1 MNKLFIQ
8 TAAPAVFTLILI
20 IMTIGAAHAQQTIFN
35 VPSSDVLDKGKG
47 YLELDASFRFNDTR
61 SVNKF
66 SSFVPRGVFGIGG
79 DTEVGVNIAGNINPG
94 VDQTTISPTI
104 KHSLYNG
111 KDNGVQVVVGDNVFI
126 PVRNKSYNL
135 GNYAYAQVSKTF
147 KSNTRITGGG
157 YYFTKNVVASAAR
170 AGGQFGFEQTV
181 NKYFN
186 VIADYYTGRH
196 AAGYFTPGI
205 SFKPHPR
212 VTAYAGYSIGNDNPR
227 TNNFFLFEIGVN
239 LN

>member
-1 MNKLFIQ
+1 MNKLIIQ
-8 TAAPAVFTLILI
+8 TAVGAVFTLILI
-20 IMTIGAAHAQQTIFN
+20 ITTVGAAHAQQTIFN
-35 VPSSDVLDKGKG
+35 VPSSDVLDKGKV

-66 SSFVPRGVFGIGG
+66 SSFVPRGVFGVGT
-79 DTEVGVNIAGNINPG
+79 DTEVGVNITGNINPG
-94 VDQTTISPTI
+94 ADQTTISPTI
-104 KHSLYNG
+104 KHRVYNG

-126 PVRNKSYNL
+126 PVRNKSYNI

-157 YYFTKNVVASAAR
+157 YYFTKNVVATSAR
-170 AGGQFGFEQTV
+170 AGGQFGFEQPV

-196 AAGYFTPGI
+196 AAGYFTPGV
-205 SFKPHPR
+205 SFKASKR
-212 VTAYAGYSIGNDNPR
+212 VTGYFGYSIGKSNPR
-227 TNNFFLFEIGVN
+227 TNNFFLGEIGIN